1 MSEKG
6 QRFMVNQGLL
16 KVFELSHLINTLK
29 KKKKGII
36 FIIDIKN
43 KFDEIQYPL
52 QT

>member
-1 MSEKG
+1 
-6 QRFMVNQGLL
+6 MVNQGLL
-16 KVFELSHLINTLK
+16 KVFELSHLINTSK